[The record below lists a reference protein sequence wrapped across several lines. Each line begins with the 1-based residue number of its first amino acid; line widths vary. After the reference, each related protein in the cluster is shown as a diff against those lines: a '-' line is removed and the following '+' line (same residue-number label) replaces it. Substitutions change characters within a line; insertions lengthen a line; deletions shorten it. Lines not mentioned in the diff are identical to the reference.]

1 MALVA
6 DAIKDCSR
14 RGQIVLDLFA
24 GSGTTLIAAHKT
36 GRCARLIEFDPAY
49 CDQIVRRFG
58 QITGKQVILAATGQ
72 SFEVVAEKRGLS
84 TVPGHPRTIGALQK
98 YRGDDRRC
106 GSELICINGW
116 QRAVRKLRHKS
127 SQ

>member
-36 GRCARLIEFDPAY
+36 GRCARLIEFDPAH

-58 QITGKQVILAATGQ
+58 QITGKQVILAATRQ

-84 TVPGHPRTIGALQK
+84 TVPQDIPAPSAPSKSTAATIDGV
-98 YRGDDRRC
+98 
-106 GSELICINGW
+106 
-116 QRAVRKLRHKS
+116 VRS
-127 SQ
+127 

>member
-72 SFEVVAEKRGLS
+72 GFEVVAEKRGLS
-84 TVPGHPRTIGALQK
+84 TVPQDIPGPSAPSKSTAATIDGV
-98 YRGDDRRC
+98 
-106 GSELICINGW
+106 
-116 QRAVRKLRHKS
+116 VRS
-127 SQ
+127 